1 MHLTTLMHLYFVNYL
16 ERCDKFMKVKVY
28 IMHSD
33 KINYKE
39 NLYKPLLEFG
49 LMKQFNL
56 ILPMSEKY
64 INTYIKDLLNE
75 IDIIICDLTNCNF
88 LLKTEIK
95 MANKLN
101 KKIYYIINLNDKK
114 VNKYKIENLY
124 KYNNIEEML
133 NIVNNILNG
142 INQKEILLNRDNIYS
157 LGRVTK
163 TKEI

>member
-1 MHLTTLMHLYFVNYL
+1 
-16 ERCDKFMKVKVY
+16 
-28 IMHSD
+28 
-33 KINYKE
+33 
-39 NLYKPLLEFG
+39 
-49 LMKQFNL
+49 MKQFNL

-101 KKIYYIINLNDKK
+101 KKIYYIINSNDKK